1 MNDGPEPRWE
11 EPIVRP
17 LYVTLRRAAEL
28 LDVPYWQMHGLAFV
42 LETRYFGEKGGAP
55 RVLLTSIDE
64 FIRLR
69 DEGEDARAV
78 LAARKDFRGW
88 SPIRAARCGTRPRR
102 IRAADAGGGTG
113 TTADPADRRR
123 EWRPS
128 VEVQPVLTRHQ
139 DTLPVRL
146 AVEHV
151 LVFGAH

>member
-1 MNDGPEPRWE
+1 MVNDGPEPRWE

-17 LYVTLRRAAEL
+17 LYVTLRRAGEL
-28 LDVPYWQMHGLAFV
+28 LDMPYWQMHGLAFV

-88 SPIRAARCGTRPRR
+88 SPYPRHAVWQPPVQHARSRR
-102 IRAADAGGGTG
+102 W
-113 TTADPADRRR
+113 RRNWYNR
-123 EWRPS
+123 
-128 VEVQPVLTRHQ
+128 
-139 DTLPVRL
+139 
-146 AVEHV
+146 
-151 LVFGAH
+151 